1 MVRKEYAI
9 EDYRVKAKKKRKEQG
24 LPKLFSLSSKK
35 REKMIVIIQELH
47 RLKNYKVET
56 LFIASAIADSYL
68 SLLSRHNKRIP
79 DLV

>member
-1 MVRKEYAI
+1 
-9 EDYRVKAKKKRKEQG
+9 
-24 LPKLFSLSSKK
+24 
-35 REKMIVIIQELH
+35 MIVIIQELH